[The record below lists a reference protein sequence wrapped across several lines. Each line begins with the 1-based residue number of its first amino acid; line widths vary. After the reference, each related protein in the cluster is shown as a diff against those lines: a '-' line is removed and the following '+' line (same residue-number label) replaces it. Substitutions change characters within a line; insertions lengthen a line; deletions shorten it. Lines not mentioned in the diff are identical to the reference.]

1 MFKIATL
8 FLYASLTGFS
18 LILGVIIGTTLKI
31 SQKVIAAIMAFG
43 SGVLI
48 CALTFGLMQEAFKH
62 GGFDAI
68 IIGFLLGGLVF
79 ISGDFLIHRI
89 GGRNHKRKAH
99 FKSTRE
105 TNGKAIVLG
114 SLLDGVPES
123 IALGVA
129 LLSKNGIGLLM
140 LVAIFL
146 SNLPESLSSIDDLQK
161 EGFSK
166 QRIYLSWSIVS
177 LCVASSV
184 VLSFLFLEKLDLN
197 ALGIIESFASGAIL
211 AMLADSMMPEAYEE
225 GGFMIGFL
233 TMLGFLTAFI
243 LSKI

>member
-1 MFKIATL
+1 MTKV

-31 SQKVIAAIMAFG
+31 NQKVIAAIMAFG

-48 CALTFGLMQEAFKH
+48 CALTFGLMEEAFKH

-99 FKSTRE
+99 FKSTKE

-166 QRIYLSWSIVS
+166 QRIYLAWSIVS
-177 LCVASSV
+177 LCVTSSV

-211 AMLADSMMPEAYEE
+211 AMLADSMMPEAYED
-225 GGFMIGFL
+225 GGFLIGFL

>member
-1 MFKIATL
+1 MFRITKV

-31 SQKVIAAIMAFG
+31 NQKVIAAIMAFG

-48 CALTFGLMQEAFKH
+48 CALTFGLMEEAFKH

-89 GGRNHKRKAH
+89 GGKNQKCKPH
-99 FKSTRE
+99 FKSTKE

-166 QRIYLSWSIVS
+166 QRIYLAWSIVS
-177 LCVASSV
+177 LCVTSSV
-184 VLSFLFLEKLDLN
+184 VLSFLFLERLDLN

-211 AMLADSMMPEAYEE
+211 AMLADSMMPEAYED
-225 GGFMIGFL
+225 GGFLIGFL